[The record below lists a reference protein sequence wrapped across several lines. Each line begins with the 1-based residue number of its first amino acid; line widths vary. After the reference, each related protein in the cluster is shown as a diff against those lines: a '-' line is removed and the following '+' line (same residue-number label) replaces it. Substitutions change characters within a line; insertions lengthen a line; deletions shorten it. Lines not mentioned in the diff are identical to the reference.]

1 MKIHLVDG
9 TYELFRAYYGVPGV
23 LSPDG
28 IEVGAV
34 RGLVQTLLS
43 LLRQD
48 DVTHVGC
55 AFDSVVESFRNKM
68 FPGYKTS
75 DGMPEDIKSQFLLAE
90 RAAKA
95 LGVVG
100 WPMVDFE
107 ADDAIASAVNLW
119 KNDSD
124 VDQIIICSPDKDL
137 AQMVIGTRVV
147 LLDRRRRIMID
158 EEGVKEKFGVCPG
171 SIADYLALVGD
182 TADGIPGIPKWG
194 AKTAS
199 VVLSRYEH
207 IEAIPESHL
216 FWDVEVRGAKTVAE
230 NLMTFKN
237 DAFLYRD
244 LATLRLDVPIAE
256 STGDMR
262 WVGAKRSEY
271 EEFCNEMGFDRLVS
285 SPHQWL

>member
-95 LGVVG
+95 LGVVV

-171 SIADYLALVGD
+171 SNAYYHALVGD
-182 TADGIPGIPKWG
+182 TAYGIPGIPKWG

>member
-9 TYELFRAYYGVPGV
+9 TYELFRAYYGVPSA

-28 IEVGAV
+28 TEVGAV

-68 FPGYKTS
+68 FSGYKTS
-75 DGMPEDIKSQFLLAE
+75 DGMPEDIKNQFALAE

-95 LGVVG
+95 LGVVV
-100 WPMVDFE
+100 WPMGEFE
-107 ADDAIASAVNLW
+107 ADDAIASAVHQW
-119 KNDSD
+119 RDVSD
-124 VDQIIICSPDKDL
+124 VEQIIICSPDKDL

-147 LLDRRRRIMID
+147 LLDRRRRITID
-158 EEGVKEKFGVCPG
+158 EEGVRDKFGVLPD
-171 SIADYLALVGD
+171 SIPDYLALVGD
-182 TADGIPGIPKWG
+182 AADGIPGIPKWG

-199 VVLSRYEH
+199 TVLKRYTH

-216 FWDVEVRGAKTVAE
+216 LWDAEVRGAKTVAE
-230 NLMTFKN
+230 NLVTHKT
-237 DAFLYRD
+237 DAFLYRE
-244 LATLRLDVPIAE
+244 LATLCVNVPILE
-256 STGDMR
+256 SIDDLK
-262 WVGAKRSEY
+262 WVGANRSEY
-271 EEFCNEMGFDRLVS
+271 VELCNDMGFDGLAS
-285 SPHQWL
+285 SPNQWM

>member
-9 TYELFRAYYGVPGV
+9 TYELFRAYYGVPSA

-28 IEVGAV
+28 TEVGAV

-68 FPGYKTS
+68 FSGYKTS
-75 DGMPEDIKSQFLLAE
+75 DGMPEDIKNQFALAE

-95 LGVVG
+95 LGVVV
-100 WPMVDFE
+100 WPMEEFE
-107 ADDAIASAVNLW
+107 ADDAIASAVHQW
-119 KNDSD
+119 RDVSD
-124 VDQIIICSPDKDL
+124 VEQIIICSPDKDL

-147 LLDRRRRIMID
+147 LLDRRRRITID
-158 EEGVKEKFGVCPG
+158 EEGVKDKFGVLPD
-171 SIADYLALVGD
+171 SIPDYLALVGD
-182 TADGIPGIPKWG
+182 AADGIPGIPKWG

-199 VVLSRYEH
+199 TVLKRYTH

-216 FWDVEVRGAKTVAE
+216 LWDAEVRGAKTVAE
-230 NLMTFKN
+230 NLVTHKT
-237 DAFLYRD
+237 DAFLYRE
-244 LATLRLDVPIAE
+244 LATLCVDVPILE
-256 STGDMR
+256 SIDDLK
-262 WVGAKRSEY
+262 WVGANRSEY
-271 EEFCNEMGFDRLVS
+271 GELCKDMGFDGLAS
-285 SPHQWL
+285 SPNQWM

>member
-95 LGVVG
+95 LGVVV

>member
-9 TYELFRAYYGVPGV
+9 TYELFRAYYGVPSA

-28 IEVGAV
+28 TEVGAV

-68 FPGYKTS
+68 FSGYKTS
-75 DGMPEDIKSQFLLAE
+75 DGMPEDIKNQFALAE

-95 LGVVG
+95 LGVVV
-100 WPMVDFE
+100 WPMEEFE
-107 ADDAIASAVNLW
+107 ADDAIASAVHQW
-119 KNDSD
+119 QDVSD
-124 VDQIIICSPDKDL
+124 VEQIIICSPDKDL

-147 LLDRRRRIMID
+147 LLDRRRRITID
-158 EEGVKEKFGVCPG
+158 EEGVKDKFGVLPD
-171 SIADYLALVGD
+171 SIPDYLALVGD
-182 TADGIPGIPKWG
+182 AADGIPGIPKWG

-199 VVLSRYEH
+199 TVLKRYTH

-216 FWDVEVRGAKTVAE
+216 LWDAEVRGAKTVAE
-230 NLMTFKN
+230 NLVTHKT
-237 DAFLYRD
+237 DAFLYRE
-244 LATLRLDVPIAE
+244 LATLCVDVPILE
-256 STGDMR
+256 SIDDLK
-262 WVGAKRSEY
+262 WVGANRSEY
-271 EEFCNEMGFDRLVS
+271 VELCNDMGFDGLAS
-285 SPHQWL
+285 SPNQWM

>member
-95 LGVVG
+95 LGVVVG
-100 WPMVDFE
+100 PMVDFE

-182 TADGIPGIPKWG
+182 TAEGIPGIPKWG

>member
-9 TYELFRAYYGVPGV
+9 TYELFRAYYGVPSA

-28 IEVGAV
+28 TEVGAV

-68 FPGYKTS
+68 FSGYKTS
-75 DGMPEDIKSQFLLAE
+75 DGMPEDIKNQFALAE

-95 LGVVG
+95 LGVVV
-100 WPMVDFE
+100 WPMEEFE
-107 ADDAIASAVNLW
+107 ADDAIASAVHQW
-119 KNDSD
+119 QDVSD
-124 VDQIIICSPDKDL
+124 VEQIIICSPDKDL

-147 LLDRRRRIMID
+147 LLDRRRRITID
-158 EEGVKEKFGVCPG
+158 EEGVRDKFGVLPD
-171 SIADYLALVGD
+171 SIPDYLALVGD
-182 TADGIPGIPKWG
+182 AADGIPGIPKWG

-199 VVLSRYEH
+199 TVLKRYTH

-216 FWDVEVRGAKTVAE
+216 LWDAEVRGAKTVAE
-230 NLMTFKN
+230 NLVTHKT
-237 DAFLYRD
+237 DAFLYRE
-244 LATLRLDVPIAE
+244 LATLCVDVPILE
-256 STGDMR
+256 SIDDLK
-262 WVGAKRSEY
+262 WVGANRSEY
-271 EEFCNEMGFDRLVS
+271 VELCNDMGFDGLAS
-285 SPHQWL
+285 SPNQWM

>member
-95 LGVVG
+95 LGVVV

-199 VVLSRYEH
+199 VVLSRYKH

>member
-95 LGVVG
+95 LGVVV

-137 AQMVIGTRVV
+137 AQMVTGTRVV

>member
-9 TYELFRAYYGVPGV
+9 TYELFRAYYGVPNV

-28 IEVGAV
+28 TEVGAV

-68 FPGYKTS
+68 FSGYKTS
-75 DGMPEDIKSQFLLAE
+75 DGMPEDIKNQFALAE

-95 LGVVG
+95 LGVVV
-100 WPMVDFE
+100 WPMEEFE
-107 ADDAIASAVNLW
+107 ADDAIASAVHQW
-119 KNDSD
+119 QDVSD
-124 VDQIIICSPDKDL
+124 VEQIIICSPDKDL

-147 LLDRRRRIMID
+147 LLDRRRRITID
-158 EEGVKEKFGVCPG
+158 EEGVKDKFGVLPD
-171 SIADYLALVGD
+171 SIPDYLALVGD
-182 TADGIPGIPKWG
+182 AADGIPGIPKWG

-199 VVLSRYEH
+199 TVLKRYTH

-216 FWDVEVRGAKTVAE
+216 LWDAEVRGAKTVAE
-230 NLMTFKN
+230 NLVTHKT
-237 DAFLYRD
+237 DAFLYRE
-244 LATLRLDVPIAE
+244 LATLCVDAPILE
-256 STGDMR
+256 SIDDLK
-262 WVGAKRSEY
+262 WVGAKRAEY
-271 EEFCNEMGFDRLVS
+271 VELCNDMGFDGLAS
-285 SPHQWL
+285 SPKKWM

>member
-9 TYELFRAYYGVPGV
+9 TYELFRAYYGVPSA

-28 IEVGAV
+28 TEVGAV

-68 FPGYKTS
+68 FSGYKTS
-75 DGMPEDIKSQFLLAE
+75 DGMPEDIKNQFALAE

-95 LGVVG
+95 LGVVV
-100 WPMVDFE
+100 WPMEEFE
-107 ADDAIASAVNLW
+107 ADDAIASAVHQW
-119 KNDSD
+119 RDVSD
-124 VDQIIICSPDKDL
+124 VEQIIICSPDKDL

-147 LLDRRRRIMID
+147 LLDRRRRITID
-158 EEGVKEKFGVCPG
+158 EEGVRDKFGVLPD
-171 SIADYLALVGD
+171 SIPDYLALVGD
-182 TADGIPGIPKWG
+182 AADGIPGIPKWG

-199 VVLSRYEH
+199 TELKRYTH

-216 FWDVEVRGAKTVAE
+216 LWDAEVRGAKTVAE
-230 NLMTFKN
+230 NLVTHKT
-237 DAFLYRD
+237 DAFLYRE
-244 LATLRLDVPIAE
+244 LATLCVDVPILE
-256 STGDMR
+256 SIDDLK

-271 EEFCNEMGFDRLVS
+271 VELCNDMGFDGLAS
-285 SPHQWL
+285 SPNQWM